1 MMTVATTTPSRHRLG
16 GFPGF
21 ALVSLILIGSG
32 AFGLSL
38 LFQGE
43 GDLLAIW
50 LSAAIAWTTQLAA
63 FPAIRR
69 MVATNLMVGWALGS
83 IVRMGTLLVYALLG
97 IMVFK
102 LSMTPALVGLAL
114 FYFLSMVIE
123 PLFLRS

>member
-16 GFPGF
+16 GFTGF
-21 ALVSLILIGSG
+21 ALVSLVLIGVA
-32 AFGLSL
+32 AFGLTF
-38 LFQGE
+38 LFTGT
-43 GDLLAIW
+43 GDLMAIW

-63 FPAIRR
+63 FPAVRKL
-69 MVATNLMVGWALGS
+69 VAVNLMAGWAVGS
-83 IVRMGTLLVYALLG
+83 LVRMGTLLIYALLG

>member
-1 MMTVATTTPSRHRLG
+1 MTVATTTPSRHRLG

-21 ALVSLILIGSG
+21 ALASLILIALA

-38 LFQGE
+38 VFKGQ

-50 LSAAIAWTTQLAA
+50 LSAVIAWTTQLAA

-83 IVRMGTLLVYALLG
+83 IVRMGTLMIYALLG

>member
-1 MMTVATTTPSRHRLG
+1 MTVATTTPSRHRIG

-21 ALVSLILIGSG
+21 AVVSLILIGLAG
-32 AFGLSL
+32 FGLGL
-38 LFQGE
+38 VFRGE
-43 GDLLAIW
+43 GDRLAIW

-63 FPAIRR
+63 FPAVRR
-69 MVATNLMVGWALGS
+69 MVATNLLAGWALGS
-83 IVRMGTLLVYALLG
+83 IVRMGTLLIYALLG

>member
-1 MMTVATTTPSRHRLG
+1 MTNE
-16 GFPGF
+16 PGF
-21 ALVSLILIGSG
+21 ALVSLILIGMG

-38 LFQGE
+38 LFKGE
-43 GDLLAIW
+43 GDLFAIW

-83 IVRMGTLLVYALLG
+83 IVRMGTLLIYALLG